1 MKDLPREEPQTCLA
15 NIFPP
20 LPGYMRGGKEEMFRL
35 LRMHLL
41 GVPKGRQVEKG
52 TPLTSPQPTERS
64 LESHT
69 WRGWQFLLKLGDAET
84 DS

>member
-1 MKDLPREEPQTCLA
+1 MHSHHCPLPTPLRNYSERLSLKDLPREEPQTCLA

-20 LPGYMRGGKEEMFRL
+20 LPGYRRGGKEEMFKL

-52 TPLTSPQPTERS
+52 TSLTSTR
-64 LESHT
+64 
-69 WRGWQFLLKLGDAET
+69 
-84 DS
+84 